1 MTTEWVIPTIVAANS
16 VLLALIARLRWRCY
30 PDPET
35 GKCTML
41 SGCSEIPLTQD
52 SHEMIE
58 AKEYLVGEN
67 SRVLL
72 VSAKT

>member
-1 MTTEWVIPTIVAANS
+1 MTDWIIPTIVAANS
-16 VLLALIARLRWRCY
+16 VLLALIARLRWRCF

-41 SGCSEIPLTQD
+41 SGCSEVPLQD
-52 SHEMIE
+52 SHELID
-58 AKEYLVGEN
+58 AKEYLVGD
-67 SRVLL
+67 SQRVLL